1 MLFHEVI
8 KETGITKKALL
19 YYEEK
24 GLIEVLRNENGYR
37 EYRED
42 QLLILWKIKVLRQL
56 DFSISEIENILKKE
70 HDEEIFQDHFNEID
84 KRMALCRIQKAYIK
98 AVYNQKDETCSTYAR
113 MDQELKEEYEFQD
126 SVKITM
132 QEDNK
137 QFTSK
142 YFMEFMM
149 GCFLLFCDKDWLPI
163 VGLIMVLHV
172 LYIFVRSS
180 ADQDGLFRVYISSM
194 KELLRKW
201 KRKNKREES

>member
-84 KRMALCRIQKAYIK
+84 KR
-98 AVYNQKDETCSTYAR
+98 
-113 MDQELKEEYEFQD
+113 
-126 SVKITM
+126 ITM
-132 QEDNK
+132 SYTK
-137 QFTSK
+137 
-142 YFMEFMM
+142 
-149 GCFLLFCDKDWLPI
+149 G
-163 VGLIMVLHV
+163 
-172 LYIFVRSS
+172 
-180 ADQDGLFRVYISSM
+180 VYQSCI
-194 KELLRKW
+194 
-201 KRKNKREES
+201 

>member
-1 MLFHEVI
+1 M
-8 KETGITKKALL
+8 
-19 YYEEK
+19 Y
-24 GLIEVLRNENGYR
+24 
-37 EYRED
+37 
-42 QLLILWKIKVLRQL
+42 LIL
-56 DFSISEIENILKKE
+56 
-70 HDEEIFQDHFNEID
+70 HG
-84 KRMALCRIQKAYIK
+84 KAYIK

-180 ADQDGLFRVYISSM
+180 ADQDGLLRVYISSM